1 MKTKKGRLWIDYSG
15 NSEGLEFQ
23 GREGGKDKDGYDL
36 VEVTEQ
42 EIERYT
48 KLKPIHFIGTQESG
62 EYETE
67 LDNWSKDI
75 KDGKLFTQVDMF
87 GHERTVRKNELID
100 FISEHYQG

>member
-1 MKTKKGRLWIDYSG
+1 METKKGRLWIDYSG
-15 NSEGLEFQ
+15 NSEGLEFK
-23 GREGGKDKDGYDL
+23 GRPGGKDEDGNDL
-36 VEVTEQ
+36 VEVPIN

-48 KLKPIHFIGTQESG
+48 KLKPMTFTGTQEGG
-62 EYETE
+62 EYETY

-75 KDGKLFTQVDMF
+75 KDGKVFTQVDMF